1 MTAFREQNLPE
12 RALMR
17 PDDSDGFREAW
28 SILERRAGPGWSTS
42 RSRNVSASF
51 STRSGSTGST
61 PNVI

>member
-28 SILERRAGPGWSTS
+28 SILENGWPRLEHFPLKERLRIVLNGGVGAPALPRT
-42 RSRNVSASF
+42 
-51 STRSGSTGST
+51 
-61 PNVI
+61 